1 MNQFLRLFALLVS
14 VSMLLFAVSCSESDS
29 GTDSNGDDA
38 EAWVGKWLSAGDNI
52 APLLTSFSID
62 SIYVTMNEDGSIVLD
77 QHVIGA
83 GWSTNSGTYSVTKS
97 ATGDVHSISI
107 SYSSPS
113 FDQGG
118 IIEVTEGTSATMQL
132 EVVQTNPDIG
142 AVPPTVTAGF
152 GSTNGGALGTI
163 NIQNYV
169 AVE

>member
-1 MNQFLRLFALLVS
+1 MNHFSRFFTLFVSVFFLLFAL
-14 VSMLLFAVSCSESDS
+14 SCSESDS
-29 GTDSNGDDA
+29 GTNSDEDEA
-38 EAWVGKWLSAGDNI
+38 AAWVGKWLSAGSDI

-62 SIYVTMNEDGSIVLD
+62 SIYVTMNEDGTIILD

-83 GWSTNSGTYSVTKS
+83 GWSSNSGTYAVTES
-97 ATGDVHSISI
+97 TSGDIHTIFI

-113 FDQGG
+113 FDQDG
-118 IIEVTEGTSATMQL
+118 IIAVTDGDTPTMQL

-142 AVPPTVTAGF
+142 AVPPTVAAGF

-169 AVE
+169 FIE